1 MTLHDQIIQLA
12 TRRPYVLENYVATQ
26 LGVGH
31 HVARHTLR
39 ELEQT
44 GHLIGTRRRGYS
56 FGYLSAILD
65 RIEQVG
71 SASGR
76 DLAEHFGILPHCIAP
91 ALAALVDA
99 GQISESSD
107 GYQISPKP

>member
-12 TRRPYVLENYVATQ
+12 MRRPFVLENYVATQ

-31 HVARHTLR
+31 HLARRALR

-56 FGYLSAILD
+56 FGYLNAILD
-65 RIEQVG
+65 RLEQVG

-76 DLAEHFGILPHCIAP
+76 DLAEHFGVVPHAIAP
-91 ALAALVDA
+91 VLAALVDA
-99 GQISESSD
+99 GQISEGLD
-107 GYQISPKP
+107 GYQISPKL